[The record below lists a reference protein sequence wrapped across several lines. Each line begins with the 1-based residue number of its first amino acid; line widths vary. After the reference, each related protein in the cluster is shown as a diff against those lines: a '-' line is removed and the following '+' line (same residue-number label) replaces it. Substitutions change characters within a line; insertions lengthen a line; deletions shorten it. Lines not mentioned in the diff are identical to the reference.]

1 MQNVLSDNQF
11 FPVLDDDALV
21 VIAHWLAHKV
31 VTLSSL

>member
-21 VIAHWLAHKV
+21 VIAHWLAR
-31 VTLSSL
+31 SYRGR